1 MKQVVPAKA
10 VAGHSPRD
18 WLVLSIWQFRVSAKD
33 IPNTWITHTQIV
45 MMPIYRKLDSNHT
58 VAFS

>member
-1 MKQVVPAKA
+1 MKHMFSAKA
-10 VAGHSPRD
+10 VTGHSPRA

-45 MMPIYRKLDSNHT
+45 TMPIYRKLDWNHT
-58 VAFS
+58 VAFL